1 MVFEIALACEGLLTV
16 PAAEIFGPV
25 DAIVLNPFMT
35 TCKELIRH
43 IAPLEDAHVWLE
55 ISEEM
60 FPARISLIFRLFWT
74 KSEQDNLTSRTGK
87 LFTFTIVKQNGHSN
101 GWLS

>member
-1 MVFEIALACEGLLTV
+1 MNVLHMVFEIALVCEGLLTV

-43 IAPLEDAHVWLE
+43 IAPLEDTHVWLE

-60 FPARISLIFRLFWT
+60 FPARISSNIPAFRT
-74 KSEQDNLTSRTGK
+74 KSEQG
-87 LFTFTIVKQNGHSN
+87 
-101 GWLS
+101 